1 MTFDTVKQITLC
13 DILSSGMTL
22 LAGRVILPFWNLDTC
37 PIDLLEIEM
46 TVKKSKGEIHKEVTD
61 SEQNAHVETSH
72 FYFSHILK
80 LLPKIFLRVLT
91 DKKIVT
97 SILWCLLIVKHHRM
111 EVYIRIQNKYHQSW
125 AFNSYLYH
133 LYVHKQEL
141 LILVLLYMAC
151 DIMTLQNEFCFLQ
164 NEF

>member
-1 MTFDTVKQITLC
+1 
-13 DILSSGMTL
+13 
-22 LAGRVILPFWNLDTC
+22 
-37 PIDLLEIEM
+37 M

-97 SILWCLLIVKHHRM
+97 SIL
-111 EVYIRIQNKYHQSW
+111 
-125 AFNSYLYH
+125 
-133 LYVHKQEL
+133 
-141 LILVLLYMAC
+141 
-151 DIMTLQNEFCFLQ
+151 
-164 NEF
+164 